1 MAKIRTTHPVLASL
15 LPQLFFKKISHLQIQ
30 NLIVFCMEVAGTI
43 AFVGIRRGMDIFG
56 ICVLGVVAS
65 VGGGM
70 TRDII
75 LGNVPGAL
83 IDPIYVVVALFTTLT
98 VFYCKR
104 TLPRGRLGI
113 FYERAMLVMDSIG
126 LGIFTVVGV
135 TTGIRY
141 GYLDNTFLL
150 TFLGTLT
157 GVGGGL
163 LRDMMA
169 GVPPYI
175 FVKHIYA
182 CASVAGAISCIY
194 IYREFHAEKPN
205 EKWCT
210 DFNLYFDGRR
220 KKALFSQALSF
231 CQQDQDP
238 ESLFILYILLRS
250 LLHFLIV
257 KLILYLNYPI
267 F

>member
-1 MAKIRTTHPVLASL
+1 MD
-15 LPQLFFKKISHLQIQ
+15 IQ
-30 NLIVFCMEVAGTI
+30 SLIVFCMEVAGTI
-43 AFVGIRRGMDIFG
+43 AFAASGAMVGIHRGMDIFG
-56 ICVLGVVAS
+56 ICVLGVVTS

-83 IDPIYVVVALFTTLT
+83 IDPVYVVVALFTTLMVFS
-98 VFYCKR
+98 VFYFKR

-182 CASVAGAISCIY
+182 CASVAGAISCVY
-194 IYREFHAEKPN
+194 IYREFGQIPAMVI
-205 EKWCT
+205 
-210 DFNLYFDGRR
+210 
-220 KKALFSQALSF
+220 A
-231 CQQDQDP
+231 
-238 ESLFILYILLRS
+238 S
-250 LLHFLIV
+250 LLVVLIRFLAAHYRWNLPRITLSSE
-257 KLILYLNYPI
+257 K
-267 F
+267 

>member
-1 MAKIRTTHPVLASL
+1 MD
-15 LPQLFFKKISHLQIQ
+15 IQ
-30 NLIVFCMEVAGTI
+30 SLIVFCMEVAGTI
-43 AFVGIRRGMDIFG
+43 AFAASGAMVGIRRGMDIFG
-56 ICVLGVVAS
+56 ICVLGVVTS

-83 IDPIYVVVALFTTLT
+83 IDPVYVVVALFTTLMVFS
-98 VFYCKR
+98 VFYFKR
-104 TLPRGRLGI
+104 ILPRGRLGI

-182 CASVAGAISCIY
+182 CASVAGAISCVY
-194 IYREFHAEKPN
+194 IYREFGQIPAMVI
-205 EKWCT
+205 
-210 DFNLYFDGRR
+210 
-220 KKALFSQALSF
+220 A
-231 CQQDQDP
+231 
-238 ESLFILYILLRS
+238 S
-250 LLHFLIV
+250 LLVVLIRFLAAHYRWNLPRITLPSE
-257 KLILYLNYPI
+257 K
-267 F
+267 

>member
-1 MAKIRTTHPVLASL
+1 MD
-15 LPQLFFKKISHLQIQ
+15 IQ
-30 NLIVFCMEVAGTI
+30 SLIVFCMEVAGTI
-43 AFVGIRRGMDIFG
+43 AFAASGAMVGIHRGMDIFG
-56 ICVLGVVAS
+56 ICVLGVVTS

-83 IDPIYVVVALFTTLT
+83 IDPVYVVVALFTTLMVFS
-98 VFYCKR
+98 VFYFKR

-182 CASVAGAISCIY
+182 CASVAGAISCVY
-194 IYREFHAEKPN
+194 IYREFGQIPAMVI
-205 EKWCT
+205 
-210 DFNLYFDGRR
+210 
-220 KKALFSQALSF
+220 A
-231 CQQDQDP
+231 
-238 ESLFILYILLRS
+238 S
-250 LLHFLIV
+250 LLLVLIRFLAAHYRWNLPRITLPSE
-257 KLILYLNYPI
+257 K
-267 F
+267 

>member
-1 MAKIRTTHPVLASL
+1 MD
-15 LPQLFFKKISHLQIQ
+15 IQ
-30 NLIVFCMEVAGTI
+30 SLIVFCMEVAGTI
-43 AFVGIRRGMDIFG
+43 AFAASGAMVGIRRGMDIFG
-56 ICVLGVVAS
+56 ICVLGVVTS

-83 IDPIYVVVALFTTLT
+83 IDPVYVVVALFTTLMVFS
-98 VFYCKR
+98 VFYFKR

-157 GVGGGL
+157 GVGGL

-182 CASVAGAISCIY
+182 CASVAGAISCVY
-194 IYREFHAEKPN
+194 IYREFGQIPAMVI
-205 EKWCT
+205 
-210 DFNLYFDGRR
+210 
-220 KKALFSQALSF
+220 A
-231 CQQDQDP
+231 
-238 ESLFILYILLRS
+238 S
-250 LLHFLIV
+250 LLVVLIRFLAAHYRWNLPRITLPSE
-257 KLILYLNYPI
+257 K
-267 F
+267 